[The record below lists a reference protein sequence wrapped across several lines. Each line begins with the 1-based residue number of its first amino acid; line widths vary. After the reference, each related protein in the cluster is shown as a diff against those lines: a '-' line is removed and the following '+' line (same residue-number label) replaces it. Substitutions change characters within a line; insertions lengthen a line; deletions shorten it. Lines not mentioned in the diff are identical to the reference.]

1 MQSLYVQ
8 PTFAQQ
14 FIGPTKPATDAV
26 ATSDSLPVATAPASP
41 DEYPPWLEDLRDR
54 FTLVANGL
62 KLLKDVT
69 DLDKIVGNDPNGNNP
84 WTLRSDT
91 EAAKAFLPEKM
102 KIRVAQFLN
111 RNIGK
116 IMSTE
121 YSSTSNNLDTN
132 PVQNYNSQ
140 NMSADFALS
149 EQMVDQ
155 LANAMLNELTKAF
168 TPEQLIDFV
177 FYILAHTPLFPKQT
191 DPHAWEYWQK
201 VKQKIIYYQIYV
213 IVAAAIGALM
223 FDQVQLQ
230 VSGYIFKFQG
240 DAIRVG
246 WYGGLKHFGANLKGA
261 EFKAGL
267 KARTATIEA
276 SGGIVK
282 RMSPNEKVAL
292 ETRIVSRLLSRVIQ
306 PKGWNSEA
314 SANITYFISDQV
326 NPTNEGETFFGVGAV
341 LKKDLG
347 NTTFS
352 IQNSTSISTK
362 GNPSFGVTT
371 IVGNRKHA
379 VDASVTLNAG
389 IVDDVQGRNSYR
401 VEAGFFGSYQWEGG
415 AKGLRKALASDA
427 EAVRTAMYQIESLQ
441 RQEQTKFVISN
452 ITSYRYSLKKTLN
465 TYFAGMKHMM
475 DMHPPEERYYLLTD
489 REIAFALIQAGKADA
504 DMESNQDTKKLME
517 RFYFRTQ

>member
-8 PTFAQQ
+8 PAFAQQ
-14 FIGPTKPATDAV
+14 FIGPTKPAADAV
-26 ATSDSLPVATAPASP
+26 AASSSLPLATVAASP
-41 DEYPPWLEDLRDR
+41 EEYPPWLEDLRDR
-54 FTLVANGL
+54 FTVVANGL

-69 DLDKIVGNDPNGNNP
+69 DLDKIVGNDPDGNNP

-91 EAAKAFLPEKM
+91 EAAKAFLPEKVRLR
-102 KIRVAQFLN
+102 ISQFLN

-121 YSSTSNNLDTN
+121 HSSTSNNMDTN
-132 PVQNYNSQ
+132 PVQNYNNQ
-140 NMSADFALS
+140 NMSAEFALS

-155 LANAMLNELTKAF
+155 LANALLNEITKAF

-177 FYILAHTPLFPKQT
+177 FYILAHTPLFPKRD

-201 VKQKIIYYQIYV
+201 VKQKIIYYQVYV
-213 IVAAAIGALM
+213 IIAAAIGALM

-230 VSGYIFKFQG
+230 VSGYIFKFKG

-267 KARTATIEA
+267 KARTATLEA
-276 SGGIVK
+276 TGGVVK
-282 RMSPNEKVAL
+282 RMSPNERLAL
-292 ETRIVSRLLSRVIQ
+292 ETRIVSRILSRIIE
-306 PKGWNSEA
+306 PEGWNSEA
-314 SANITYFISDQV
+314 SASITHFLSDEV
-326 NPTNEGETFFGVGAV
+326 NPANQGETAFAVGAV

-352 IQNSTSISTK
+352 IQNSASITTN
-362 GNPSFGVTT
+362 GRPGLGVTT

-379 VDASVTLNAG
+379 VEASASLNAG
-389 IVDDVQGRNSYR
+389 MANDIHGRNTYR

-415 AKGLRKALASDA
+415 AKGLKKALASDA

-452 ITSYRYSLKKTLN
+452 FASYRFSLKKTLN
-465 TYFAGMKHMM
+465 AYFAGMKHMM
-475 DMHPPEERYYLLTD
+475 DMHPPEERYYLLSD
-489 REIAFALIQAGKADA
+489 REIGLALIQAEKADGDIEA
-504 DMESNQDTKKLME
+504 NPDTKKLME
-517 RFYFRTQ
+517 RFYFRN